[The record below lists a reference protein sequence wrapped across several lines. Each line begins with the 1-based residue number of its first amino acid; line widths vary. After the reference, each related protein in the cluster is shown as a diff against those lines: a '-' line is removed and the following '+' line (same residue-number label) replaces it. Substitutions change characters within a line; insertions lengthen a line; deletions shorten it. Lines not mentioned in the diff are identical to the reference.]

1 MKPNLSIELNPEKL
15 IQNIEEYKRFLTAIC
30 AMEYYSYEAL
40 KYPDKMESDYDK
52 IDKKYTSKLSFDF
65 KGRIT
70 RLRKSIGINQ
80 DLLNN
85 MLKIYKPSEEFYK
98 DIDIEEIEIRRFEE
112 GNFILNVFTY
122 IERDWS
128 NERTKERKETYDIII
143 NELIKFFPHNC
154 PEANNYKILIPGA
167 ALNRLGYELCKYGY
181 DIETNDYLFLN
192 GIFSDFIFNKMKKK
206 EYSVFPNIDSF
217 SNYLEEEAN
226 FKSYLFPDCDINLN
240 KDKNSNIGK
249 IHMSIG
255 DFQTLYNNKSN
266 YFDCVITCYFIDT
279 GQNVIK
285 YIDIIHNILKQGG
298 IWINLGPLS
307 YHWANDSNNLS
318 IELPYDKLKEVICNY
333 GFEFINESFKN
344 LTFGYV
350 EGNMHNDLFKC
361 IFFTTK
367 KIN

>member
-1 MKPNLSIELNPEKL
+1 M
-15 IQNIEEYKRFLTAIC
+15 
-30 AMEYYSYEAL
+30 
-40 KYPDKMESDYDK
+40 
-52 IDKKYTSKLSFDF
+52 
-65 KGRIT
+65 
-70 RLRKSIGINQ
+70 
-80 DLLNN
+80 
-85 MLKIYKPSEEFYK
+85 
-98 DIDIEEIEIRRFEE
+98 
-112 GNFILNVFTY
+112 
-122 IERDWS
+122 
-128 NERTKERKETYDIII
+128 
-143 NELIKFFPHNC
+143 
-154 PEANNYKILIPGA
+154 
-167 ALNRLGYELCKYGY
+167 
-181 DIETNDYLFLN
+181 
-192 GIFSDFIFNKMKKK
+192 
-206 EYSVFPNIDSF
+206 
-217 SNYLEEEAN
+217 EEEAN

-240 KDKNSNIGK
+240 KDNNSNIGK
-249 IHMSIG
+249 IKMSIG
-255 DFQTLYNNKSN
+255 DFQTLYNNKNN

-333 GFEFINESFKN
+333 GFEFINESSKN